1 MSKET
6 FGGGT
11 PKTGI
16 EKYWNGD
23 FPWIQSSD
31 LKIDNLNKVIP
42 SKFITQEAINHSAAK
57 AVPANSIAIVT
68 RVGVGKLAFM
78 PYAYSTSQDFLSLS
92 SLNVDSLFGIY
103 SLYKLLQKEI
113 NNIQGTSIKGI
124 TKSDLLGTNINI
136 PKSINEQNKIGR
148 FMKELD
154 NSIALHQRKLG
165 QLELIKQSLLQKL
178 FPKTGETIP
187 ELRFRGFNESWK
199 QRKLGEI
206 SKITIGEFVIK
217 TKQDE
222 GSPYPVYNGGT
233 SYTGKYAEYN
243 NEGPKIVI
251 SARGANAGFVN
262 HVTGR
267 YWAGNSCYSVGVI
280 NEEDFNI
287 GYLYQLIKHNQIL
300 FTAYQQAANIP
311 SVSKSD
317 VEKFSIAHPKVVEQK
332 KIGVFFKNIDY
343 TTALHQR
350 KINAYQQ
357 LKKSLLAKMFI

>member
-1 MSKET
+1 MDEQKQIS
-6 FGGGT
+6 
-11 PKTGI
+11 
-16 EKYWNGD
+16 
-23 FPWIQSSD
+23 
-31 LKIDNLNKVIP
+31 
-42 SKFITQEAINHSAAK
+42 
-57 AVPANSIAIVT
+57 
-68 RVGVGKLAFM
+68 
-78 PYAYSTSQDFLSLS
+78 DFLKTLE
-92 SLNVDSLFGIY
+92 N
-103 SLYKLLQKEI
+103 
-113 NNIQGTSIKGI
+113 TI
-124 TKSDLLGTNINI
+124 T
-136 PKSINEQNKIGR
+136 
-148 FMKELD
+148 
-154 NSIALHQRKLG
+154 LHQRKLG